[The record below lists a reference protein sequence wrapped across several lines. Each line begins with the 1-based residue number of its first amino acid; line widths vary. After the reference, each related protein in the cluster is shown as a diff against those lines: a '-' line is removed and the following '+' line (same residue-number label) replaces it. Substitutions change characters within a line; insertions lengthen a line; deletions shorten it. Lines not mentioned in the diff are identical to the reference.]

1 MLTENQLGPFITIIP
16 FVGLCICL
24 VGVFN
29 TRQCPLLASTIAIW
43 YLFVIMVARA
53 NPFHDPDSLEWSENK
68 IDDVPGVSLL
78 IAGMMAPLVVFYLL
92 FTKSPSAQSF
102 VLKEVHMCHHMQF
115 CFYRLIGMAFLY
127 LYFTG
132 VSQNYAVLHGGMC
145 DVITALTAI
154 PLSQHIKTHGLAES
168 RGLVMT
174 WSFFGLVVDFCTTFV
189 LFSLNFLGYFQPQY
203 SLAIFLQ
210 NPISTIMLFNVP
222 LASAIH
228 VLIITRFDDM
238 IEMGSV
244 SSKFSPGY
252 QSI

>member
-16 FVGLCICL
+16 FVGLCTCL

-29 TRQCPLLASTIAIW
+29 TRKCPLLASTIAIW
-43 YLFVIMVARA
+43 YLLVIMVARS
-53 NPFHDPDSLEWSENK
+53 NPFHDADNLEWSENK

-102 VLKEVHMCHHMQF
+102 VLKEIHMCHYIQF
-115 CFYRLIGMAFLY
+115 CFYRLAGMAFLY

-154 PLSQHIKTHGLAES
+154 PLSQYIKTHGLKES
-168 RGLVMT
+168 RGLIMT
-174 WSFFGLVVDFCTTFV
+174 WNIFGLVVDFCTTFV

-203 SLAIFLQ
+203 SLVIFLQ
-210 NPISTIMLFNVP
+210 NPISTIILFNVP

-238 IEMGSV
+238 IEMGPV
-244 SSKFSPGY
+244 KKE
-252 QSI
+252 